1 MPWIRRRPCPSTRC
15 RTCSGCSR
23 RSARTRNARVRN
35 LTDTPRSGPRLYLSR
50 AQPRAWEME
59 SSMDTTAPQS
69 ETVVADV
76 RPGEYGA
83 KVIAVEPGGAEFVPA
98 SERHGR
104 PIQLLWTW
112 LSPNLEF
119 ATVFLGV
126 LATGIFGLSFG
137 QAALAI
143 LIGTGLG
150 SFTHAVLS
158 SRGPEYGVPQMV
170 LSRISFG
177 WFGNALPAGL
187 NAVIAGIGW
196 FAVNSVSGALAL
208 NSLTSM
214 PSWLCLLIVVV
225 LQIAIAFYGHN
236 LVQRFERYA
245 APVLGIIFAIA
256 CVMTFAKADY
266 SVAGQGAGIGGFLV
280 IVGATFGYAAGWN
293 PYASDYTRYL
303 PANSS
308 RVKTGLWAG
317 LGVFVSCVVL
327 ELAGAASATLAAPK
341 NASPTDAFT
350 GHLGSVVGNLTL
362 LAIALGAVAAN
373 AINIYSGALSF
384 TAMGFRIPLRAA
396 RAITALVFGALGL
409 IVAFLG
415 LKDISKYE
423 NFLLLISYWIGP
435 WLGVVFTDWFLRR
448 RNRVDGFLFDR
459 SHRPFAGWVAMLVG
473 IVVSVSLFANQTEYV
488 GPVPKA
494 VPELG
499 DIAFFVGFVV
509 AGVVYAVLHSL
520 QRGREPE
527 DAVLVTPDEA
537 PDAVSA

>member
-1 MPWIRRRPCPSTRC
+1 MAST
-15 RTCSGCSR
+15 T
-23 RSARTRNARVRN
+23 
-35 LTDTPRSGPRLYLSR
+35 
-50 AQPRAWEME
+50 
-59 SSMDTTAPQS
+59 PQS
-69 ETVVADV
+69 ETVVAEV

-158 SRGPEYGVPQMV
+158 ARGPQYGVPQMV

-196 FAVNSVSGALAL
+196 FAVNSVSGAFAL
-208 NSLTSM
+208 NALTTL
-214 PSWLCLLIVVV
+214 PKWLCLLIVVV
-225 LQIAIAFYGHN
+225 FQVVIAFYGHN
-236 LVQRFERYA
+236 LVQTFERYA
-245 APVLGIIFAIA
+245 APVLALIFAIA
-256 CVMTFAKADY
+256 CIITFTKADFGSSAY
-266 SVAGQGAGIGGFLV
+266 TGGAGIGGFLV

-293 PYASDYTRYL
+293 PYPADYTPHPPPAPSPADYPRSL
-303 PANSS
+303 PADSS
-308 RVKTGLWAG
+308 PAKTGLSAG
-317 LGVFVSCVVL
+317 LGVFLSCFVL
-327 ELAGAASATLAAPK
+327 EVAGAASTSVVLNLDNPTEGFT
-341 NASPTDAFT
+341 SP
-350 GHLGSVVGNLTL
+350 LGSVMGNLTL

-384 TAMGFRIPLRAA
+384 TALGFRIPLKTA
-396 RAITALVFGALGL
+396 RAVTALVFGVLGL

-415 LKDISKYE
+415 LNDIGKYE
-423 NFLLLISYWIGP
+423 NFLLVISYWIGP
-435 WLGVVFTDWFLRR
+435 WLGVYLVDWAMRR
-448 RNRVDGFLFDR
+448 GHRVDGFLFDR
-459 SHRPFAGWVAMLVG
+459 KHTPYAGWVSMLVG
-473 IVVSVSLFANQTEYV
+473 MALSIWLFADQSLYT
-488 GPVPKA
+488 GLVPSKW
-494 VPELG
+494 PSFG
-499 DIAFFVGFVV
+499 DIAFFVGFLI
-509 AGVVYAVLHSL
+509 AGVLYAVIHSIE
-520 QRGREPE
+520 RSKEPQE
-527 DAVLVTPDEA
+527 AVLVPPEG
-537 PDAVSA
+537 